1 MSLFKRPLV
10 ALSLTEP
17 DAGLLRYAAR
27 VLPVE
32 SYEELRFAHVVA
44 DHRAAPTDEE
54 LQALRARLQRDVELV
69 FRATAARTAF
79 DVVHG
84 ARLDQL
90 LALAVQHNSDVIL
103 LGHRKSR
110 SGQRSLARRL
120 AMIAPC
126 SVWLVPEGAPDR
138 LTRILVPVD
147 FSNNSADALGVA
159 TTLAAGSGHQEC
171 LALHVFFD
179 PSTVRYDEHVGEV
192 LGHERAAFETM
203 LAATDCHG
211 VSVEPV
217 FEESTRA
224 PQAIL
229 RVSQERGCDLIVMN
243 TRGRSRSAAVLLG
256 SVTSE
261 TMAATTVPLLAV
273 KHFGSRM
280 TLMQALLNHRFWEEP
295 APKLN

>member
-10 ALSLTEP
+10 ALSLTAP

-32 SYEELRFAHVVA
+32 GCEEVRFVHVVA
-44 DHRAAPTDEE
+44 DRHAAPVEAE
-54 LQALRARLQRDVELV
+54 LQDIRARLQSEVEAA
-69 FRATAARTAF
+69 FRTPAVRMVF

-90 LALAVQHNSDVIL
+90 LALAVEHQSDVIL

-110 SGQRSLARRL
+110 SGLRSLARRL
-120 AMIAPC
+120 AMVAPC
-126 SVWLVPEGAPDR
+126 SVWLVPEGARDR

-147 FSNNSADALGVA
+147 FSSHSADALGVA
-159 TTLAAGSGHQEC
+159 TSLAAENGRREC
-171 LALHVFFD
+171 LAVHVYFD
-179 PSTVRYDEHVGEV
+179 PSTVRYDEHVDEV
-192 LGHERAAFETM
+192 FGHEQAAFETL

-211 VSVEPV
+211 VRVEPV
-217 FEESTRA
+217 LEESTRV
-224 PQAIL
+224 PEAIL
-229 RVSQERGCDLIVMN
+229 RVSQERSCDLIVMN

-295 APKLN
+295 SPKSN